1 MSELARRDRDAREV
15 VDVVTEARAALLL
28 ARVGLGQLQDKVS
41 TAVRIL
47 ADVEWA
53 QRQPGSIEAG
63 SAGRVRLGEREQ
75 DLARTCEDAAE
86 TGRDTGRAVVRVRA
100 ALQAAGVLVEGWS
113 SGSTQERVDRAA
125 LRGRARELTT
135 ALNEV
140 ETSLEQTVNSLR
152 RAALSAREVGPAQQG
167 TVRVEAPSEVWR
179 QSLRGATVSTQE
191 AGDRL
196 DVVAEGA
203 QRIGRHADGVA
214 AAARARMQAAV
225 RIPEPASARTT
236 GVAR

>member
-1 MSELARRDRDAREV
+1 MNELARRDRDAREV
-15 VDVVTEARAALLL
+15 VDVVTEARAALLS
-28 ARVGLGQLQDKVS
+28 ARDELGQLQDAVS
-41 TAVRIL
+41 TAVQVL

-53 QRQPGSIEAG
+53 QRQAGLAEARPRD
-63 SAGRVRLGEREQ
+63 RVQLGQRVQ
-75 DLARTCEDAAE
+75 DLARTCVEAAQ
-86 TGRDTGRAVVRVRA
+86 TGRDAGRAVVRVRA

-113 SGSTQERVDRAA
+113 SGSTQERVDRTA

-140 ETSLEQTVNSLR
+140 ETSLEQTVNSLG
-152 RAALSAREVGPAQQG
+152 RAALSAREAGPAQQG
-167 TVRVEAPSEVWR
+167 TGRVEAPAEVWR

-196 DVVAEGA
+196 DVVAEGT
-203 QRIGRHADGVA
+203 QRIGRQMDGVA
-214 AAARARMQAAV
+214 AAARARMEAAR
-225 RIPEPASARTT
+225 RIAEPALARTT

>member
-15 VDVVTEARAALLL
+15 VDVVTEARAALLS
-28 ARVGLGQLQDKVS
+28 ARDALGQLQDGVS
-41 TAVRIL
+41 TSVRIL

-53 QRQPGSIEAG
+53 QRQPGSTKAG
-63 SAGRVRLGEREQ
+63 TPSRVQLEERVQ
-75 DLARTCEDAAE
+75 DLAQTCEDAAE
-86 TGRDTGRAVVRVRA
+86 TGRDAGRAVVRVRA

-113 SGSTQERVDRAA
+113 PGSTQERVDQTA
-125 LRGRARELTT
+125 LRGRARELTA
-135 ALNEV
+135 ALNDV
-140 ETSLEQTVNSLR
+140 ETSLEQTVNSLG
-152 RAALSAREVGPAQQG
+152 RAALSAREAGPAQQG
-167 TVRVEAPSEVWR
+167 TVRVEAPAEVRR

-196 DVVAEGA
+196 DEVAEGS

-214 AAARARMQAAV
+214 SAARARMQAAR
-225 RIPEPASARTT
+225 RIAEPAPAWTT